1 MICDDLEAIIA
12 AHSIEELWPTIP
24 ERMAE
29 YGFDRVIYGFT
40 RFRRANSFGDP
51 RDLLIL
57 SNHCADY
64 IDPFV
69 KGGLYFD
76 APMVR
81 WSAGNVGACSWSWVR
96 KRAEAGELTEG
107 EKKVLAFNAKHG
119 VTAGYSI
126 SFMELSSRAKGAVGM
141 SASGLTQDE
150 VDEVWARHGR
160 EIMILWNVAHLKL
173 ISLPYNPGGRTLTP
187 RQREALEWV
196 GEGKTTADIA
206 TIMGLT
212 PATVE
217 KHLRLAREALDV
229 ETTAQAVLK
238 AAAQNQIFRV
248 EA

>member
-1 MICDDLEAIIA
+1 MILDDLEAIIS
-12 AHSIEELWPTIP
+12 AHSIEELWAHIP
-24 ERMAE
+24 PRMAE
-29 YGFDRVIYGFT
+29 FGFDRIIYGFT
-40 RFRRANSFGDP
+40 RFRTAKSFGDP

-57 SNHCADY
+57 SNHCPDY
-64 IDPFV
+64 LDPFV
-69 KGGLYFD
+69 KGGLHFD

-81 WSAGNVGACSWSWVR
+81 WAASHVGACSWRWVR
-96 KRAEAGELTEG
+96 ERAAAGELTEG
-107 EKKVLAFNAKHG
+107 EQKVLAFNQKHG

-126 SFMELSSRAKGAVGM
+126 SFMELSSRAKGAVGL
-141 SASGLTQDE
+141 SAQDLTQDE
-150 VDEVWARHGR
+150 VDEIWARHGR
-160 EIMILWNVAHLKL
+160 EIEVLWNVAHLKL

-206 TIMGLT
+206 TIMGLA

-238 AAAQNQIFRV
+238 AAVQNQIFRV

>member
-1 MICDDLEAIIA
+1 MILDDLESILS
-12 AHSIEELWPTIP
+12 AHSIEELWAHLPP
-24 ERMAE
+24 RMAE

-57 SNHCADY
+57 SNHSAGY
-64 IDPFV
+64 LDPFT
-69 KGGLYFD
+69 KGGLYFN

-81 WSAGNVGACSWSWVR
+81 WSAENVGSCSWRWIQERAAAGQLTDAER
-96 KRAEAGELTEG
+96 KVVE
-107 EKKVLAFNAKHG
+107 FNRQHG

-126 SFMELSSRAKGAVGM
+126 SFMELSSRAKGAVGL
-141 SASGLTQDE
+141 SSRTLSQDQ
-150 VDEVWARHGR
+150 VDEIWARHGR
-160 EIMILWNVAHLKL
+160 EIEVLWNVAHLKL
-173 ISLPYNPGGRTLTP
+173 VNLPYNPGGRDLTP

-196 GEGKTTADIA
+196 SEGKTTADVA

-238 AAAQNQIFRV
+238 AAVQNQIFRV